1 MLSFLQI
8 IAEKKWISGD
18 VNNSL
23 NNHGPNDQGTL
34 NAIFT
39 RALQSVKSK
48 VTKE

>member
-34 NAIFT
+34 NAIFN
-39 RALQSVKSK
+39 ASPSK
-48 VTKE
+48 RQV